1 MIENSKGRERP
12 NFVSSE
18 DLRLFISSEAGN
30 KLVNEHQQPKSLFEG
45 LWSWGVYRRQQ
56 NVESE
61 KMLEGLDHICDPKKP
76 AFCKRSKHFID
87 INN

>member
-1 MIENSKGRERP
+1 MVENSKGRERP
-12 NFVSSE
+12 NFVQARIFGCE
-18 DLRLFISSEAGN
+18 GGK

-61 KMLEGLDHICDPKKP
+61 TTSVIQWNLPFASDPN
-76 AFCKRSKHFID
+76 IL
-87 INN
+87 